1 MSQWLSASASDGK
14 RRELTRRDPGKP
26 APLAPSQQ
34 RLWLINQLQ
43 PESTAYNLTFA
54 AVLADDIDRSVLS
67 SALGDVVD
75 HHAVLRTVCVP
86 GEFGPEQLE
95 MDSVAFDLTAEYVG
109 DIRASA
115 SAFATVPFDLERDV
129 PFRVRVITEKA
140 GVDSAGLTVLVI
152 VVHHIAIDGASMGP
166 ILTDFVAAFQARS
179 AGLPWDRSSGE
190 ISYGDYSF
198 WARESLGDPEDS
210 LSMAHRQLD
219 YWSDALCGVEDVL
232 ALPVDNPRSPVS
244 SRSEEMVT
252 EVLDGA
258 TYDALSA
265 LARSHGVTVFM
276 VVHSVIA
283 VLLARECVTDDVV
296 VGAAVSLRNDPA
308 LLSVAGMMVGTV
320 ALRTRI
326 NSTDR
331 FAAVLDE
338 VRRVDLEAMANADV
352 SFDDVVAKVD
362 PPRRMNEHPLFTV
375 MLAYRRALELPQI
388 DGITVFDIDNAGAST
403 GYDLTWDLVDTGDSL
418 TIRLLYA
425 TDKFRESTAELLM
438 QRVRRIAESV
448 TVEPRL

>member
-179 AGLPWDRSSGE
+179 AGLPWDRSSG
-190 ISYGDYSF
+190 GDQLRRLQF
-198 WARESLGDPEDS
+198 LGERELG
-210 LSMAHRQLD
+210 
-219 YWSDALCGVEDVL
+219 
-232 ALPVDNPRSPVS
+232 
-244 SRSEEMVT
+244 
-252 EVLDGA
+252 
-258 TYDALSA
+258 
-265 LARSHGVTVFM
+265 
-276 VVHSVIA
+276 
-283 VLLARECVTDDVV
+283 
-296 VGAAVSLRNDPA
+296 
-308 LLSVAGMMVGTV
+308 
-320 ALRTRI
+320 
-326 NSTDR
+326 
-331 FAAVLDE
+331 
-338 VRRVDLEAMANADV
+338 
-352 SFDDVVAKVD
+352 
-362 PPRRMNEHPLFTV
+362 
-375 MLAYRRALELPQI
+375 
-388 DGITVFDIDNAGAST
+388 
-403 GYDLTWDLVDTGDSL
+403 
-418 TIRLLYA
+418 
-425 TDKFRESTAELLM
+425 
-438 QRVRRIAESV
+438 
-448 TVEPRL
+448 